1 MLKPGLLDRYLL
13 REWTRIFV
21 GTVVGFP
28 LIVIAFDLTD
38 KLDQYLS
45 RGLKPSEIALSYVY
59 GLPEKLFLVIPA
71 AVLFAT
77 VFSIGAMGRHSEITA
92 AKASGR
98 SFLRITAPALG
109 AALVAAVLALILG
122 EIAPTLTRRQLELLG
137 DRVVQAQTFRPN
149 FVFRAD
155 EGWVYAVRSL
165 EIAPRTMTDVVLE
178 REGAGADYPT
188 LVVEARTALYQPKPG
203 RWTLNHGR
211 VRIVVPGRVPEL
223 TFSFDSLRQKSLVE
237 TPAALLAEPKAPDEM
252 RYGELGRYVEAL
264 ERSGGDGR
272 KLRVERALKLAI
284 PGTCLIIAI
293 FAAPLAITSPR
304 AGGAFGVGVSL
315 AVTVLFL
322 TLVQLSK
329 AIGSGGLLPPTVAAW
344 APNALFLALG
354 IWLLKR
360 APT

>member
-1 MLKPGLLDRYLL
+1 
-13 REWTRIFV
+13 
-21 GTVVGFP
+21 
-28 LIVIAFDLTD
+28 
-38 KLDQYLS
+38 
-45 RGLKPSEIALSYVY
+45 
-59 GLPEKLFLVIPA
+59 A
-71 AVLFAT
+71 A
-77 VFSIGAMGRHSEITA
+77 
-92 AKASGR
+92 
-98 SFLRITAPALG
+98 
-109 AALVAAVLALILG
+109 VAAVLALGLG
-122 EIAPTLTRRQLELLG
+122 ELAPTLTRRQLELLG
-137 DRVVQAQTFRPN
+137 DRTVQSQTYRPN

-165 EIAPRTMTDVVLE
+165 ETGPRTMSDLVLE
-178 REGAGADYPT
+178 RDGTGIDYPT
-188 LVVEARTALYQPKPG
+188 IVVEARKATYQPATG
-203 RWTLNHGR
+203 RWTLALGR
-211 VRIVVPGRVPEL
+211 IRLVTDTVPEL
-223 TFSFDSLRQKSLVE
+223 SFSFDSLRQKSLVE

-252 RYGELGRYVEAL
+252 RYAELGRYVEAL

-272 KLRVERALKLAI
+272 KLRVEMALKFAI

-344 APNALFLALG
+344 APNALFAGLG
-354 IWLLKR
+354 VWLMRR